1 MHRLCRG
8 RAGERRDNAQNSDGR
23 QRTRHTLC
31 FPRRQSGRLIA
42 RKHKEKRAPRISR
55 RYYIPQAAR
64 PKSRAYVSRA
74 TAGRT
79 SRSRLE
85 RRRQPMPNA
94 VSCPPKGA
102 AHRWGQRTAS
112 DQIDC
117 TPSISDRS
125 ASPTIMRSCG
135 WLARRTGAAAVLIRK
150 AVMSSSFVVAVQSS
164 GNRTVAPIRNFTEVS
179 AIGKKIAA
187 IAKPAPRSG
196 TAATGVYVAS
206 RTDFSPLPREI
217 VWCRGG
223 LDPKPPDGID

>member
-8 RAGERRDNAQNSDGR
+8 RAGERLDNAQISDGR

-64 PKSRAYVSRA
+64 PKPRAYVSRA

-102 AHRWGQRTAS
+102 GHGRGQLNAN

-125 ASPTIMRSCG
+125 ASPTIMRSCD
-135 WLARRTGAAAVLIRK
+135 WLARRTGAAAVRIGK
-150 AVMSSSFVVAVQSS
+150 AVMSSSFVVAMQIS
-164 GNRTVAPIRNFTEVS
+164 GNLGVVPIRNSTEGSSTERKVE
-179 AIGKKIAA
+179 ALARL
-187 IAKPAPRSG
+187 RSYDG
-196 TAATGVYVAS
+196 TSATGA
-206 RTDFSPLPREI
+206 T
-217 VWCRGG
+217 
-223 LDPKPPDGID
+223 